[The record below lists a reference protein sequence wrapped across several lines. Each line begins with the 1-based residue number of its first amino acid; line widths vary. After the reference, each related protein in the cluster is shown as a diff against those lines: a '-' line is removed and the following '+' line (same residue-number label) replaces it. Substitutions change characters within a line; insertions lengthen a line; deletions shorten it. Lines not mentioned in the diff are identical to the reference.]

1 MNKKILITLSSML
14 AICVAAQ
21 NIVKKCKEC
30 GKPIASCQYKGK
42 HPTKPVSSP
51 HLGNNGQ
58 TVHPDYS
65 QLKIGDYFYSD
76 GTVSRVK
83 KNSPQPVGV
92 VFSLNPSDNE
102 KKRGWTHGY
111 IMALSDAKKGRCEW
125 GPYKDV
131 LEIPNVDVNYNDEA
145 QQLVLIQ
152 DYSGYE
158 YSRSSI
164 VKSSNG
170 NAYAYARNY
179 PQKLPGSTSGWFLPS
194 VGQWCDII
202 KNIGR
207 GKIVIKGGAIG
218 FDCNIVLPNLAKYD
232 LGTDEDYS
240 SYWTSNEST
249 DIHAWMVV
257 LHQQAND
264 GKYENIYSINKQ
276 TTRMRVR
283 AIAAF

>member
-1 MNKKILITLSSML
+1 ML
-14 AICVAAQ
+14 ALCIAPQ
-21 NIVKKCKEC
+21 NIVKKCKDC
-30 GKPIASCQYKGK
+30 GKPIASCQHKGK
-42 HPTKPVSSP
+42 HPPKNESLQHS
-51 HLGNNGQ
+51 GNNQ
-58 TVHPDYS
+58 PIVTPDYS
-65 QLKIGDYFYSD
+65 QLNIGDYFYSD
-76 GTVSRVK
+76 GTVSRVR

-92 VFSLNPSDNE
+92 VFSLSPSEND

-131 LEIPNVDVNYNDEA
+131 LEIPNIDVNYNDET

-158 YSRSSI
+158 YSRSST
-164 VKSSNG
+164 VKNSKC
-170 NAYAYARNY
+170 NAFAYARNY
-179 PQKLPGSTSGWFLPS
+179 PKKLPGSTSGWFLPS

-202 KNIGR
+202 KNIGK

-218 FDCNIVLPNLAKYD
+218 YDCNIVLPNLAKYD

-249 DIHAWMVV
+249 DIHAWVVV
-257 LHQQAND
+257 LLQQAGN
-264 GKYENIYSINKQ
+264 GEYENIYSINKR

-283 AIAAF
+283 TIAAF